1 MPDAD
6 TVLYWLTLAATNVR
20 RCSSLRHSPGKT
32 PGRKPII
39 LIPMCVLMILILP
52 VYWVMDHYRSMQVL
66 YGVSALLSILAGFS
80 SAPIKL
86 WNAESLPAQAM
97 TN

>member
-1 MPDAD
+1 
-6 TVLYWLTLAATNVR
+6 
-20 RCSSLRHSPGKT
+20 
-32 PGRKPII
+32 
-39 LIPMCVLMILILP
+39 MCVLMILILP
-52 VYWVMDHYRSMQVL
+52 VYWVMDHYPSMQVL

-86 WNAESLPAQAM
+86 WAESLPAQAM